1 MTRAKLK
8 TPDQYDR
15 RKYAI
20 EYDRPAPELGI
31 SALFSIGGWTAI
43 HRSWSSLSHP
53 LEGRLP
59 SMEMRRSLLGKFGA
73 RGFNRTHGAR
83 PQMWLCPREECG
95 RAANAASP
103 VHRSQRGEMLN
114 IQDQPTKSRRM
125 KTPNRKEPATAG
137 FGRPASAGC
146 PCLLRRAWICL
157 VMKRKE
163 ARVAAAASTLACH
176 AWNTGD
182 DALWDHLFR
191 SLRKKLS
198 TPKRTLA

>member
-125 KTPNRKEPATAG
+125 KTPNPKEPPAAG
-137 FGRPASAGC
+137 FGRPASACSLLVCTAGVVTGGC
-146 PCLLRRAWICL
+146 LIFFGDPCQVVLGGI
-157 VMKRKE
+157 V
-163 ARVAAAASTLACH
+163 TLTAF
-176 AWNTGD
+176 
-182 DALWDHLFR
+182 LII
-191 SLRKKLS
+191 K
-198 TPKRTLA
+198 